1 MSQMLVPT
9 KSAAVAAFAR
19 HERLT
24 VRQRKRWIEILFN
37 WESKNAYDVFDED
50 GAPVL
55 RVEEQG
61 SGFVNLLKR
70 LFVGTL
76 RPFTAHVN
84 DLATHQPALRLNRP
98 FRFYFHRLEVTDDT
112 GELLG
117 WIERRWSW
125 VRRIYTVYDASGR
138 EVAGLF
144 GPIFR
149 PWTFEIHAP
158 GERTELG
165 LIQKK
170 WSGLGREMFTD
181 ADNFGLVFTQV
192 QDPGLRALLF
202 SATVLID
209 IVHFERSKG

>member
-1 MSQMLVPT
+1 MSQMLVP
-9 KSAAVAAFAR
+9 
-19 HERLT
+19 T

-37 WESKNAYDVFDED
+37 WEQKNAYDVFDED
-50 GAPVL
+50 GVPVL

-61 SGFVNLLKR
+61 HGLGNLLKR
-70 LFVGTL
+70 LIVGTL

-84 DLATHQPALRLNRP
+84 DLATQTPALVLHRP
-98 FRFYFHRLEVTDDT
+98 FRFYFHRLEVRDEN

-125 VRRIYTVYDASGR
+125 LRRIYSVYDAQGR
-138 EVAGLF
+138 ELVGLF

-149 PWTFEIHAP
+149 PWTFQIHAP
-158 GERTELG
+158 GDLTELG

-170 WSGLGREMFTD
+170 WSGFGRELFTD
-181 ADNFGLVFTQV
+181 ADNFGLAFTQV
-192 QDPGLRALLF
+192 KDPGLRALLF

-209 IVHFERSKG
+209 VVHFERSKG

>member
-1 MSQMLVPT
+1 MLVPT
-9 KSAAVAAFAR
+9 KSAAVASFAR

-37 WESKNAYDVFDED
+37 WEQKNAYDVFDED
-50 GAPVL
+50 GLPVL

-61 SGFVNLLKR
+61 HGLGNLLKR
-70 LFVGTL
+70 LIVGTL

-84 DLATHQPALRLNRP
+84 DLATQMPALVLYRP
-98 FRFYFHRLEVTDDT
+98 FRFYFHRLEVRDEH
-112 GELLG
+112 GEMLG

-125 VRRIYTVYDASGR
+125 LRRIYTVYDAQGR
-138 EVAGLF
+138 EIVGLF

-149 PWTFEIHAP
+149 PWTFQIHAP
-158 GERTELG
+158 GDRAELG

-170 WSGLGREMFTD
+170 WSGFGRELFTD
-181 ADNFGLVFTQV
+181 ADNFGLMFTEV
-192 QDPGLRALLF
+192 KDPGLRALLF

-209 IVHFERSKG
+209 VVHFERSKG